1 MDYNHAFTEEELPK
15 VAEDLLRYFPNNKI
29 FLFRG
34 NLGSGKTSLI
44 KAMCAQMQVQD
55 HVNSPT
61 YGLVNVYESPTYG
74 RINHFDLY
82 RLKSEAEALDIG
94 IEDYFDENAYCFVEW
109 PELIVS
115 LVPENYVDI
124 HMRIVDNHRAIRA
137 QQVFV

>member
-1 MDYNHAFTEEELPK
+1 MEYSLAFTEDELPK
-15 VAEDLLRYFPNNKI
+15 VAEELLRCFPNNKI
-29 FLFRG
+29 FLFHG

-44 KAMCAQMQVQD
+44 KALSEQMNVQD
-55 HVNSPT
+55 QVNSPT
-61 YGLVNVYESPTYG
+61 YGLVNVYESPTHG

-94 IEDYFDENAYCFVEW
+94 IEDYFDENAFCFIEW

-115 LVPENYVDI
+115 LVPENYIDI
-124 HMRIVDNHRAIRA
+124 HMSIVDDHRAIRA

>member
-1 MDYNHAFTEEELPK
+1 MDYSNAFREDELPK
-15 VAEDLLRYFPNNKI
+15 VAEELLRYFPNSKI

-44 KAMCAQMQVQD
+44 KAMCAQMNVQD

-61 YGLVNVYESPTYG
+61 YGLVNVYESPTHG

-94 IEDYFDENAYCFVEW
+94 IEDYFDENAFCFVEW

-124 HMRIVDNHRAIRA
+124 HMRIVDHHRAIRA